1 MIYFQAKAFHE
12 LTVDELYAILKLR
25 SEVFIVEQK
34 CVYQDVDG
42 IDKKAIHY
50 WLEEKGKILSYLT

>member
-25 SEVFIVEQK
+25 SEVFIVEQQ

-42 IDKKAIHY
+42 IDK
-50 WLEEKGKILSYLT
+50 LLND